1 MFKYGNI
8 FNNFILT
15 IMKKFLLTLLS
26 IIIILLI
33 LVGGALAYFGF
44 IPALS
49 NTFVKQVDLGI
60 ENDPQLN
67 IDLKN
72 KIGLQFNIPEDELP
86 TEKEVVYEGSIEI
99 DESLTSEQIT
109 SVLNTVKSELAYMPF
124 SNVQIRINE
133 DGTTEAS
140 FNLNIETTVNEAK
153 KLGYTDEQIEEG
165 KKYLGVLGDSVYM
178 YAKLS
183 FDISNDEL
191 MVTPYAF
198 RIQNFNV
205 PTAITK
211 MVADVGSNAIEDRL
225 SQVPNLYIES
235 LKQVGDRLNFKGTI
249 PGSVS
254 TVE

>member
-1 MFKYGNI
+1 
-8 FNNFILT
+8 
-15 IMKKFLLTLLS
+15 MKKFLL
-26 IIIILLI
+26 IIIVLLLI
-33 LVGGALAYFGF
+33 LGGIAAYFGF
-44 IPALS
+44 IPGLS
-49 NTFVKQVDLGI
+49 NTFAKQVDLGI

-72 KIGLQFNIPEDELP
+72 KIGLQFNIPEEELP
-86 TEKEVVYEGSIEI
+86 TEKEIVYEGSLEIE
-99 DESLTSEQIT
+99 ESLTSEQVT

-140 FNLNIETTVNEAK
+140 FNLNIETTVNEAR
-153 KLGYTDEQIEEG
+153 KLGYTEEQIEKG
-165 KKYLGVLGDSVYM
+165 KKYIGALGDSVNM

-191 MVTPYAF
+191 TVNPYAF

-205 PTAITK
+205 PSAITK
-211 MVADVGSNAIEDRL
+211 LVAEVGSNAIEDRL

-254 TVE
+254 TVD

>member
-1 MFKYGNI
+1 
-8 FNNFILT
+8 
-15 IMKKFLLTLLS
+15 MKKFLFTLLS

-60 ENDPQLN
+60 ENDPQLS
-67 IDLKN
+67 IDLREKT
-72 KIGLQFNIPEDELP
+72 GVQLNIPADQLP
-86 TEKEVVYEGSIEI
+86 TDKEVVYEGSLEIE
-99 DESLTSEQIT
+99 ESLTSEQVT
-109 SVLNTVKSELAYMPF
+109 SILNTVKSELAYMPF

-140 FNLNIETTVNEAK
+140 FNLNVETTVNEAK

-183 FDISNDEL
+183 FDMSNDEL
-191 MVTPYAF
+191 TVNPYAF

-235 LKQVGDRLNFKGTI
+235 LKQVGDKLNFKGII
-249 PGSVS
+249 PESVS
-254 TVE
+254 TVD